1 MSLSLRIF
9 KLTPQG
15 LGRRKRRIPIEYFIY
30 LRNPCAV
37 FLILSVHPT
46 TFVISWTGC
55 YHLTILS
62 SWPPTHFLNSFRL
75 VSLLFFLHYS
85 NFNLLPS
92 ARPFI
97 PFVIHPSFITT
108 DLLSC
113 TTAMLSSSLPPFLST
128 LLLLFLS
135 SLSLPYLPFSLPSL
149 LIFHSYLLSNIHLC
163 LLSRHLSF
171 IWQIR
176 PSSCLLIFLS
186 PRLS

>member
-75 VSLLFFLHYS
+75 VSLLFFLHYF

-92 ARPFI
+92 ARP
-97 PFVIHPSFITT
+97 VCYPSFVHYHGSSFVYYRHAFFITST
-108 DLLSC
+108 VPFD
-113 TTAMLSSSLPPFLST
+113 TTFTLPFFTIST
-128 LLLLFLS
+128 LPS
-135 SLSLPYLPFSLPSL
+135 ILPTLITYLPFLPS
-149 LIFHSYLLSNIHLC
+149 F
-163 LLSRHLSF
+163 
-171 IWQIR
+171 
-176 PSSCLLIFLS
+176 
-186 PRLS
+186 